1 MRHKLVG
8 GIMICVWRKEEKKDW
23 RSRKLLLLLSLF
35 NLSTYRRSPRMKL
48 AGIPRYTT
56 YPWWKTVVM
65 WLESSLI
72 VPGWWQEGCWLSF
85 QYILAPKPK
94 LCIAW
99 SYWGL
104 QPIHVLCYWTPDRI
118 ISDSVIMAPTEN
130 MIELGCW
137 LCVGGAV
144 SANVMLVKR
153 LSRVAT
159 NRNQYTGREE

>member
-8 GIMICVWRKEEKKDW
+8 VMMICVWRKEEKKDW

-48 AGIPRYTT
+48 VGIPRYTT

-72 VPGWWQEGCWLSF
+72 VPGSWQEGLSF
-85 QYILAPKPK
+85 QYILAPK

-99 SYWGL
+99 SYWGSR
-104 QPIHVLCYWTPDRI
+104 PIHALCYWTPDRI
-118 ISDSVIMAPTEN
+118 ISWQCDHGTHWEHDRTRVLAMCGGSSECQCDAGEEVIK
-130 MIELGCW
+130 
-137 LCVGGAV
+137 GGY
-144 SANVMLVKR
+144 K
-153 LSRVAT
+153 
-159 NRNQYTGREE
+159 